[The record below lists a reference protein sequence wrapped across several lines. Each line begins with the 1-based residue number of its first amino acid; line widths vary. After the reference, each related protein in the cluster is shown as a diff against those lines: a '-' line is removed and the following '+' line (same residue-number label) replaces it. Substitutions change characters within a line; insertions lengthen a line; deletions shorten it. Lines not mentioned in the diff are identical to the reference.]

1 MTTESHPT
9 HDHGGP
15 DVKAYFVVFG
25 ALAIFTLVSFVA
37 NYAAHPEHHWI
48 TPGTSFVIILGVAI
62 VKAVLVAMFFMHLK
76 YDWGKVFFLVI
87 PVLILAAMMITVL
100 LPDQTLVWL
109 DHVGPYGFHG
119 SADVPP
125 PPDPAR

>member
-1 MTTESHPT
+1 MTTETHAA
-9 HDHGGP
+9 HDHAGP
-15 DVKAYFVVFG
+15 DLRAYLVVFG
-25 ALAIFTLVSFVA
+25 ALSIFTLVSFLA
-37 NYAAHPEHHWI
+37 NLAANNAWVSRQA
-48 TPGTSFVIILGVAI
+48 SFVIILGVAV

-87 PVLILAAMMITVL
+87 PVLILSAMMITVL
-100 LPDQTLVWL
+100 FPDQALAWL
-109 DHVGPYGFHG
+109 PHVNAYGYHG